1 MGLQLRLRELYA
13 QDETNTGG
21 TEWGS
26 DDMYLAGV
34 ALELR
39 GPQLKP
45 IVHKVQPFKVGE
57 FDDGTRKRY
66 DPPRLFDN
74 YGFGPGVFPKRIAMA
89 FLLAEVDSGDDLQG
103 AFEDLAGRMEK
114 YEQTLKADIANGRA
128 RQPRKSRPSSGEEL
142 LT

>member
-13 QDETNTGG
+13 QDETDTAG

-39 GPQLKP
+39 GPQQKP
-45 IVHKVQPFKVGE
+45 IVHRIQPFKVGE

-74 YGFGPGVFPKRIAMA
+74 YGFGPGVFPKKISMT
-89 FLLAEVDSGDDLQG
+89 FLLAEVDSGNDLQG
-103 AFEDLAGRMEK
+103 AFEDLAG
-114 YEQTLKADIANGRA
+114 QTDKKAQSIKADIDNG
-128 RQPRKSRPSSGEEL
+128 QGPVTKEEKDDV
-142 LT
+142 